1 MLLLGAI
8 LLAVFV
14 LPSRWGVTAVAIAAV
29 VEVAETAFW
38 IRLSRRR
45 PAEVGAE
52 ALIGAIGKAV
62 TPCRPGGTVR
72 ISGELWQARCEA
84 GVDAGERVRVVAR
97 DGLELEVA
105 PAGAQT

>member
-14 LPSRWGVTAVAIAAV
+14 LPTRWGLTAVVASAL
-29 VEVAETAFW
+29 VEVAEAAFW

-45 PAEVGAE
+45 PAAVGAE
-52 ALIGAIGKAV
+52 ALIGALGEAV
-62 TPCRPGGTVR
+62 TPCRPNGTVR
-72 ISGELWQARCEA
+72 IAGELWQARCEG

-105 PAGAQT
+105 PARAQT